1 VEKQMSSASVDRRNT
16 EFVTSVYA
24 RAVDYLQLA
33 KPRIAVMA
41 MAAVAVGYLIG
52 SRTEFEVYRLLSAC
66 AGIFCVAVSCS
77 LLNQWYEQD
86 TDQKM
91 VRTANRPLA
100 AGRVTS
106 GEILLVGLVL
116 ASAGITWLWLTTN
129 LLTGVLAASTIAVYV
144 CIYTPMKRVS
154 SFCTTVGAVAGAVPP
169 VLGWVAAGGR
179 LDDGAMALFLLLF
192 AWQFPHF
199 LAIATIYR
207 DDYERAGLK
216 MLPRVAG
223 RSVAGYLSVAYACV
237 LIPISLMLWEQGV
250 VGVPYLVVSIIGGT
264 CYLVFSFRFLLKQ
277 SIDRAR
283 NVLVCSIVYLP
294 SVLFTMTCDYFRL
307 LS

>member
-1 VEKQMSSASVDRRNT
+1 MSSASVNRQEMD
-16 EFVTSVYA
+16 FVALIRA

-52 SRTEFEVYRLLSAC
+52 SRTEFEFHRLLSAC

-91 VRTANRPLA
+91 IRTADRPLA
-100 AGRVTS
+100 AGRVS
-106 GEILLVGLVL
+106 SAEILLVGLML
-116 ASAGITWLWLTTN
+116 ASIGVTWLWLTTN
-129 LLTGVLAASTIAVYV
+129 LLTGVLSASTIAVYV
-144 CIYTPMKRVS
+144 CVYTPMKRVS
-154 SFCTTVGAVAGAVPP
+154 SFCTTVGAVAGAIPP

-179 LDDGAMALFLLLF
+179 LGDGAVALFLLLF

-207 DDYERAGLK
+207 EDYERAGLK

-237 LIPISLMLWEQGV
+237 LIPISLMLWEQGL
-250 VGVPYLVVSIIGGT
+250 VGIPYLVVSIIGGA
-264 CYLVFSFRFLLKQ
+264 CYLVFSFRFLLEQ
-277 SIDRAR
+277 SIVRAR
-283 NVLVCSIVYLP
+283 HVLVCSIVYLP
-294 SVLFTMTCDYFRL
+294 AVLFTMTCDYFRL

>member
-1 VEKQMSSASVDRRNT
+1 MSSASVNRR
-16 EFVTSVYA
+16 ESDCAAFVRV
-24 RAVDYLQLA
+24 RAIDYLQLA

-52 SRTEFEVYRLLSAC
+52 SRTEFEFHRLLSAC

-91 VRTANRPLA
+91 TRTADRPLA
-100 AGRVTS
+100 AGRVSS
-106 GEILLVGLVL
+106 GEILLVGLTL
-116 ASAGITWLWLTTN
+116 ASIGVTWLWLTTN
-129 LLTGVLAASTIAVYV
+129 LLTGVLSVSTIAVYV
-144 CIYTPMKRVS
+144 CVYTPMKRVS
-154 SFCTTVGAVAGAVPP
+154 SFCTTVGAVAGAIPP
-169 VLGWVAAGGR
+169 VLGWVAASGR
-179 LDDGAMALFLLLF
+179 LGDGAIALFLLLF

-199 LAIATIYR
+199 LAIATIHR

-223 RSVAGYLSVAYACV
+223 KSVAGYLSVAYACV
-237 LIPISLMLWEQGV
+237 LIPISLMLWEQGL
-250 VGVPYLVVSIIGGT
+250 VGIPYLVVSIIGGA
-264 CYLVFSFRFLLKQ
+264 CYLVFSFRFLLEQ
-277 SIDRAR
+277 SIGRAR
-283 NVLVCSIVYLP
+283 HVLVCSIVYLP

>member
-1 VEKQMSSASVDRRNT
+1 MSSASINQRQTPFATMVR
-16 EFVTSVYA
+16 A
-24 RAVDYLQLA
+24 RAADYLALA

-41 MAAVAVGYLIG
+41 MAAVTVGYLIG
-52 SRTEFEVYRLLSAC
+52 SRTEFEVIRLVSAC

-86 TDQKM
+86 TDRKM
-91 VRTANRPLA
+91 VRTADRPLA
-100 AGRVTS
+100 AGRVS
-106 GEILLVGLVL
+106 PGGILFVGLLL
-116 ASAGITWLWLTTN
+116 ASTGVTWLWLTTN
-129 LLTGVLAASTIAVYV
+129 ILTSVLSALTIAVYV
-144 CIYTPMKRVS
+144 CVYTPMKRVS
-154 SFCTTVGAVAGAVPP
+154 SVCTTVGAIPGAIPP
-169 VLGWVAAGGR
+169 VLGWVAAGGQ
-179 LDDGAMALFLLLF
+179 LDEGAMALFLLLF

-223 RSVAGYLSVAYACV
+223 KSVAGYLSVAYACV

-250 VGVPYLVVSIIGGT
+250 VGGPYLVVSIIGGA
-264 CYLVFSFRFLLKQ
+264 CYLAFSVRFLLEQ
-277 SIDRAR
+277 SIGRAR
-283 NVLVCSIVYLP
+283 SVLLCSIVYLP
-294 SVLFTMTCDYFRL
+294 AVLLTMTCDYFRL